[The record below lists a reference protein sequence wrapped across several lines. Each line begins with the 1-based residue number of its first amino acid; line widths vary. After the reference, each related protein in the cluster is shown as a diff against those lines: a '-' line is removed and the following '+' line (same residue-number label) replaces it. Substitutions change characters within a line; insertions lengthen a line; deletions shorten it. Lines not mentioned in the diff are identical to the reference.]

1 METEMTEF
9 PTSDLQLAS
18 YLRLLG
24 HEPVR
29 LDGEGRKRVFVF
41 EDVPPEDLRDYSSG
55 SRAVNVS
62 QLFGHYRELR
72 ARLFAAR

>member
-1 METEMTEF
+1 MTEF
-9 PTSDLQLAS
+9 PTSDLQLAAF
-18 YLRLLG
+18 LRLLG

-41 EDVPPEDLRDYSSG
+41 EEVPPGDLHDYYSG

-72 ARLFAAR
+72 SRLFTSR